1 MEGDERN
8 GTMSEQNMHVVII
21 GGGIGGLCLAQGLK
35 RAGVRVAVYE
45 RDESPSSRLQ
55 GFRVHIDPQGSTALH
70 ECLPEHLWEIFDGTG
85 GHFAE
90 GFTLLT
96 EQLQELLSFRERGE
110 RSEGGERSSRPIARH
125 RSVSRNTLRLILLA
139 GLEDAVHF
147 DKRFVRYEERADGKI
162 IAHFAGGSTAE
173 GDVLVAADGVNSPV
187 RGQYLP
193 HAQPV
198 DTGVVT
204 FGGKIP
210 LTDGVLAM
218 LPSRMLDGPVILV
231 PQDACS
237 LFMAAWKRESVG
249 EERLRKLGIRSDI
262 PQESDYVILGFGVRG
277 EYLALDGGI
286 DGDPV
291 STSGAVLKDTLRRKV
306 ARWHPTVRKLVE
318 LLDENE
324 MSPNRIR
331 SSEPVVAWPTTRVTL
346 LGDAIHSMT
355 PYRGI
360 GANIALKDAALL
372 CSKLA
377 AADRGERPLLA
388 AIAEYEVAMREYG
401 FAAVAASLKS
411 MQQATGE
418 KRFGFG
424 LAKTAMRVVNAMPL
438 LRRKLSVA

>member
-1 MEGDERN
+1 
-8 GTMSEQNMHVVII
+8 MSKQNMHVVII

-35 RAGVRVAVYE
+35 KAGVSVAVYE
-45 RDESPSSRLQ
+45 RDESPTSRLQ

-70 ECLPEHLWEIFDGTG
+70 ECLPEHLWEIFDSTG

-90 GFTLLT
+90 GFALLT
-96 EQLQELLSFRERGE
+96 EQLQELLSFGGRGE
-110 RSEGGERSSRPIARH
+110 RSPDPIARH
-125 RSVSRNTLRLILLA
+125 RAVSRNTLRFILLA

-162 IAHFAGGSTAE
+162 TAHFADGSMAE

-193 HAQPV
+193 GARPV

-210 LTDGVLAM
+210 LTDGVMAM
-218 LPSRMLDGPVILV
+218 LPPRMLDGPVMIV
-231 PQDACS
+231 PEDACS
-237 LFMAAWKRESVG
+237 LFMAVWKRESRG
-249 EERLRKLGIRSDI
+249 EELICKLGIRSEI
-262 PQESDYVILGFGVRG
+262 AQESDYVILGFGVRR
-277 EYLALDGGI
+277 EFLGI
-286 DGDPV
+286 DGNLDAW
-291 STSGAVLKDTLRRKV
+291 SGAALKNVLRRKV

-318 LLDENE
+318 LLDERE
-324 MSPNRIR
+324 MTPGRIR
-331 SSEPVVAWPTTRVTL
+331 TSQPVAAWPATRVTL

-377 AADRGERPLLA
+377 AAERGEQPVLS
-388 AIAEYEVAMREYG
+388 AIAEYESAMREYG
-401 FAAVAASLKS
+401 FAAVAGSLKS

-424 LAKTAMRVVNAMPL
+424 LAKTAMRVVNAVPM
-438 LRRKLSVA
+438 LRRRLSAA